1 MMAQYFTTSPAG
13 FELIERFEGLHK
25 VRPDGLIEAYKIGN
39 DPWTVGIGQTGKMPD
54 GRPVGPDLIITK
66 QEAYDALQYFVRNVT
81 EPLVRKHFV
90 AKTQHEFD
98 ALVSWTYNI
107 SASRLEAGKYTL
119 PSLVNRKDRD
129 VNSIVSKLLEYVA
142 TPGFENGLYRRR
154 LAEALMFMGLPW
166 KAPAIWGY
174 ISTAIY
180 MKGGVRQPTDP
191 WFIFDMAQALVER
204 PPEKPPEPPK
214 PAPAPAPAPKPAP
227 KAETPP
233 EAPKEAPAKPV
244 EKKPPAPSTKKP
256 EEVGLDPTAGL
267 KHVSE
272 SDRAKGWMLQ
282 QFGVMLLR
290 LASLG
295 MLGNGAAVVAQTLMA
310 DATLMAAA
318 FELAIPLALNGSAL
332 AGGYV
337 SYWYGRYKED
347 QGRRVASQ
355 PLYV

>member
-1 MMAQYFTTSPAG
+1 MATTFSTSDAG
-13 FELIERFEGLHK
+13 FELIKRFEGCEKRLTDN
-25 VRPDGLIEAYKIGN
+25 RLTAYKIGA
-39 DPWTVGIGQTGKMPD
+39 DPWTIGWGQTGQMPD
-54 GRPVGPDLIITK
+54 GRKVEQGLVIT
-66 QEAYDALQYFVRNVT
+66 QEEADVALQYFVRAIVD
-81 EPLVRKHFV
+81 PLVRKHFV
-90 AKTQHEFD
+90 VRSQAEHD
-98 ALVSWTYNI
+98 ACASWVYNVRHD
-107 SASRLEAGKYTL
+107 RLERGDYSL
-119 PSLVNRKDRD
+119 PSLVNLKTRD
-129 VNSIVSKLLEYVA
+129 METIANKWLQYVA
-142 TPGFENGLYRRR
+142 TPGFENGLYKRRI
-154 LAEALMFMGLPW
+154 AEVLMFMGLPW
-166 KAPAIWGY
+166 NAPAVWGY
-174 ISTAIY
+174 ISTAFY
-180 MKGGVRQPTDP
+180 KRGGVKNPTDP

-214 PAPAPAPAPKPAP
+214 PAPAPAPAPK
-227 KAETPP
+227 AETPP
-233 EAPKEAPAKPV
+233 EAPPEPPAKPV

-267 KHVSE
+267 KHVSD

-318 FELAIPLALNGSAL
+318 FELAIPLALNTSAL